1 MNVRI
6 LKHIGLTAALLLA
19 ACGDGGTG
27 PEINVT
33 GTFIGSYTATSDP
46 GVTYEGV
53 LQLTQS
59 GSQVTGTLTTNTG
72 RSANLSGSISG
83 SRITATL
90 TYTDGCAGSASTT
103 IDISNS
109 GTQLSGTYT
118 ANDCTGTYSGG
129 YSLTKQ

>member
-1 MNVRI
+1 M
-6 LKHIGLTAALLLA
+6 KYIGLTAVLLLA
-19 ACGDGGTG
+19 ACGGGGTG

-33 GTFIGSYTATSDP
+33 GTYIGDYTATSAP
-46 GVTYEGV
+46 GVVYQGV
-53 LQLTQS
+53 FQLTQS
-59 GSQVTGTLTTNTG
+59 GSQVTGTLATNTG

-83 SRITATL
+83 SRITAPF

-118 ANDCTGTYSGG
+118 ATDCTGTYSGG

>member
-1 MNVRI
+1 M
-6 LKHIGLTAALLLA
+6 KYIGLTAVLVLA

-33 GTFIGSYTATSDP
+33 GTYMGNYTATSDP
-46 GVTYEGV
+46 GVTYEVV

-59 GSQVTGTLTTNTG
+59 GSQVTGTLTTNSG
-72 RSANLSGSISG
+72 RSANISGSISG
-83 SRITATL
+83 SRITGTF

-118 ANDCTGTYSGG
+118 ATDCTGTYSGG